1 MGTKQST
8 SSSSEVVLTRHNS
21 DIPSRHSPRERHP
34 ETLSREDFSHH
45 LLPHRDLSSTSASSL
60 SRTSSRAHHH
70 QDRPLPP
77 VPTGTR
83 PLPPVPRERPRE
95 RRRELLEWDSFL
107 AELGLPPPPQQAP
120 SLQFQ
125 SSPSSNHGHRRRRRH
140 SEDELRGRAILGFT
154 DRPIGS
160 LHDNPFLILR
170 ESFTSTCRF
179 N

>member
-21 DIPSRHSPRERHP
+21 DIPPRHSPRERHP
-34 ETLSREDFSHH
+34 ETLSRDDFSHH
-45 LLPHRDLSSTSASSL
+45 LNPHRDLSSTSASSL
-60 SRTSSRAHHH
+60 GRIHQ
-70 QDRPLPP
+70 QDRTLPP
-77 VPTGTR
+77 VPTNTR
-83 PLPPVPRERPRE
+83 PLPPLPRERPRE

-107 AELGLPPPPQQAP
+107 AELGLPPPSHQPP
-120 SLQFQ
+120 SLHFQ
-125 SSPSSNHGHRRRRRH
+125 SSPSPSSNHGGHRRRRRH

-170 ESFTSTCRF
+170 ESFTSTSGS